1 MQLAGLGFKAT
12 SGGGFHA
19 RWQASNELAQIRLRV
34 VGGLLAACVL
44 SALHLWGGLGPFDKP
59 LPWVLAYVLGSVV
72 WWGVVKLRLAPLK
85 ARLLA
90 ASLLEQ
96 GMFAGVLANTGE
108 QGAFLLGVPI
118 FTSLGHGLRFGPGM
132 AIFNSIVSASFM
144 AVAFHASPYWSSMPG
159 LSLGMCLAVMSV
171 PVYGT
176 LLNRRLQA
184 QHREAEQRAAAWESA
199 SKTDPLTGLANR
211 VALMEALER
220 VHGTQRV
227 SDRVCALFYVDLDG
241 FKAVNDQAGHAA
253 GDEVLTQVAQALRDA
268 VRADDVVARLGGDE
282 FAILTRG
289 LAHAEGAQAVADK
302 VLHALRQIR
311 VAGHAHLRVGGSIGA
326 CLLPDADITSAREAV
341 RVADELMLA
350 IKREGKGAVRIK
362 ANTSSVQPQRTM
374 PG

>member
-1 MQLAGLGFKAT
+1 MQLAGLGTKAAP
-12 SGGGFHA
+12 GGGEGFHA
-19 RWQASNELAQIRLRV
+19 RWQASNEVAQIKLRIG
-34 VGGLLAACVL
+34 GGLLAML
-44 SALHLWGGLGPFDKP
+44 IMSALHLWGGLGPFDQP
-59 LPWVLAYVLGSVV
+59 LPWVSAYVLGSLA
-72 WWGVVKLRLAPLK
+72 WWCLVKLGFWQMR
-85 ARLLA
+85 ARLLV
-90 ASLLEQ
+90 ASVLEQ
-96 GMFAGVLANTGE
+96 GMFACVLSSTGE
-108 QGAFLLGVPI
+108 QGALLLGVPI

-132 AIFNSIVSASFM
+132 AIFNSILAASFM
-144 AVAFHASPYWSSMPG
+144 AVAFHGSPYWSSMPG
-159 LSLGMCLAVMSV
+159 LAMGMCVAVLSV

-176 LLNRRLQA
+176 LLNRRLLA

-220 VHGTQRV
+220 VHGTQRA

-253 GDEVLTQVAQALRDA
+253 GDEVLVQVAQALRDA

-302 VLHALRQIR
+302 VLHALGQIR
-311 VAGHAHLRVGGSIGA
+311 VAGHDKLCVGGSNGA
-326 CLLPDADITSAREAV
+326 CLLPDADIPSAREAV

-350 IKREGKGAVRIK
+350 IKREGKGAVRIR
-362 ANTSSVQPQRTM
+362 AGARAA
-374 PG
+374 

>member
-1 MQLAGLGFKAT
+1 MQLAGWGSKAA

-19 RWQASNELAQIRLRV
+19 RWQASNEMAQIRLRIG
-34 VGGLLAACVL
+34 GGLLALLVM

-59 LPWVLAYVLGSVV
+59 LPWVLAYVLGSLA
-72 WWGVVKLRLAPLK
+72 WWGVVKLRLGSLK
-85 ARLLA
+85 VRLLA
-90 ASLLEQ
+90 ATVLEQ
-96 GMFAGVLANTGE
+96 GLFAGVLGSTGE
-108 QGAFLLGVPI
+108 QGAMLLGVPI
-118 FTSLGHGLRFGPGM
+118 FTALGHGLRFGPGL
-132 AIFNSIVSASFM
+132 AFFNSLVAVVFM
-144 AVAFHASPYWSSMPG
+144 SMAFHGSAYWSSMPG
-159 LSLGMCLAVMSV
+159 LALGMCLAVLCV

-176 LLNRRLQA
+176 VLNRRLQA

-220 VHGTQRV
+220 VHGTLRAA
-227 SDRVCALFYVDLDG
+227 DRVCALFYVDLDG

-253 GDEVLTQVAQALRDA
+253 GDEVLVRVAQALREA

-302 VLHALRQIR
+302 VLHALGNIR

-362 ANTSSVQPQRTM
+362 AKHQAV
-374 PG
+374 GAGAA

>member
-1 MQLAGLGFKAT
+1 MQLAGLGTKAAP
-12 SGGGFHA
+12 GGGFHA
-19 RWQASNELAQIRLRV
+19 RWQARNEVAQIKLRIG
-34 VGGLLAACVL
+34 GGLLAMFVM
-44 SALHLWGGLGPFDKP
+44 SALHLWGGLGPFDQP
-59 LPWVLAYVLGSVV
+59 LPWVSAYVLGSMA
-72 WWGVVKLRLAPLK
+72 WWGLVKLGFWHLR
-85 ARLLA
+85 ARLLV
-90 ASLLEQ
+90 ASVLEQ
-96 GMFAGVLANTGE
+96 GMFACVLASTGE
-108 QGAFLLGVPI
+108 QGALLLGVPI
-118 FTSLGHGLRFGPGM
+118 FTSLGHGLRFGPGV
-132 AIFNSIVSASFM
+132 AFFNSILAASFM
-144 AVAFHASPYWSSMPG
+144 AVAFHGSPYWSSMPG
-159 LSLGMCLAVMSV
+159 LAMGMCVAVLSV

-176 LLNRRLQA
+176 LLNRRLLA

-220 VHGTQRV
+220 VHGTQRAA
-227 SDRVCALFYVDLDG
+227 DRVCALFYVDLDG

-253 GDEVLTQVAQALRDA
+253 GDEVLMQVAQALRDA

-302 VLHALRQIR
+302 VLHALGHIR
-311 VAGHAHLRVGGSIGA
+311 VAGHEKLRVGGSIGA
-326 CLLPDADITSAREAV
+326 CLLPDADITSPREAV

-362 ANTSSVQPQRTM
+362 AHAGGAQPQRTM